1 MEQTCKAAPANNPT
15 PSGPIPQIQPLLNY
29 LADDQIAEVY
39 RAYRLADEA
48 HEGVVRKSGDAYIT
62 HPLAVAGILAELHMD
77 HRTLMAA
84 ILHDTIEDTWV
95 TKARLTDD
103 FGNEVAELVD
113 GVTKLDRVEFQS
125 RQEQAA
131 ESFIKMILA
140 MSRDIRVILIKLA
153 DRLHNMRT
161 LGHMKRDKRRR
172 IALETLEVYAPIA
185 MRLGMHGFKEELED
199 LGFSQLHPLRHRVIS
214 EHLRRVSGSQRATI
228 EHIASTIRQRLA
240 EHGIEA
246 EVQGRLKSPYG
257 IYHKM
262 QQSARRFT
270 DIHDLMGFRL
280 VVDQVDD
287 CYRALGVVHGI
298 YSPISGRFKDY
309 IAVPKSNGYQSI
321 HTGLLGPDAFPVEIQ
336 IRTTDM
342 EKIAESGIAAHWLYK
357 TDSDGLKST
366 QQRARD
372 WLTSLLDIQSQA
384 GNSIEFLENVK
395 VDLFPNEI
403 YVFTPKGNILQLP
416 KKSTVVDFAYSVHTD
431 VGNHCVAARI
441 DHQLAPLHS
450 ELESG
455 QTVEIITA
463 ASAKPNPD
471 WLEFVVTSKART
483 GVRHF
488 LKNLEYEDSV
498 LLGHRMLDRAL
509 DSLGSY
515 LDTVPQKSLDNL
527 LKEYRLERLEDLLA
541 DIAMGN
547 RMAMLVARKLL
558 PAGNEQTQRRPEAL
572 TIKGTEGRVVTF
584 SRCCH
589 PIPGDPIM
597 GFLSAGR
604 GIVIHTTSCHNVPE
618 LKKSPERC
626 LEVLWDRE
634 VEGGYLVP
642 LRVRVHNKPGV
653 LATVA
658 AIIAEA
664 DSNIELVE
672 YIERD
677 PEYATL
683 RFALIVRG
691 RVHLARIMRRVRRD
705 STVLKVQRHSE

>member
-1 MEQTCKAAPANNPT
+1 MLR
-15 PSGPIPQIQPLLNY
+15 IHPQLSY
-29 LADDQIAEVY
+29 LDDDQKAEVY
-39 RAYRLADEA
+39 RAYRLADAA
-48 HEGVVRKSGDAYIT
+48 HEGVVRKSGDPYIT
-62 HPLAVAGILAELHMD
+62 HPLAVAGILADLRMD

-95 TKARLTDD
+95 TKQRLVDE
-103 FGNEVAELVD
+103 FGQEVAELVD
-113 GVTKLDRVEFQS
+113 GVTKLDRVEFGS

-161 LGHMKRDKRRR
+161 LGHMKREKRRR

-185 MRLGMHGFKEELED
+185 MRLGMHSFKEELED

-214 EHLRRVSGSQRATI
+214 EHLRQVSGSQRATI
-228 EHIASTIRQRLA
+228 DHIASTIHERLA
-240 EHGIEA
+240 EAGISA
-246 EVQGRLKSPYG
+246 EVLGRLKSPFG
-257 IYHKM
+257 VYHKM
-262 QQSARRFT
+262 HSSARRFQE
-270 DIHDLMGFRL
+270 IHDLMGFRL

-287 CYRALGVVHGI
+287 CYRALGIVHGI

-336 IRTTDM
+336 IRTRDM

-450 ELESG
+450 ELQSG
-455 QTVEIITA
+455 QTIEIITA
-463 ASAKPNPD
+463 ASARPNPD

-509 DSLGSY
+509 DSLGTY
-515 LDTVPQKSLDNL
+515 LDTIPQQRIDAL
-527 LKEYRLERLEDLLA
+527 LAEYKLERLEQLLA

-547 RMAMLVARKLL
+547 RMAMIVAGKLL
-558 PAGNEQTQRRPEAL
+558 PTNNQEQTKRTPEAL

-584 SRCCH
+584 SKCCH
-589 PIPGDPIM
+589 PIPGDDIM

-604 GIVIHTTSCHNVPE
+604 GIVVHTLSCHNLPE

-626 LEVLWDRE
+626 LAVGWDRE
-634 VEGGYLVP
+634 VEGGFLVP

-658 AIIAEA
+658 AIIAES

-677 PEYATL
+677 PEYATM
-683 RFALIVRG
+683 RFALIVRD

-705 STVLKVQRHSE
+705 PTVLKVQRLSE